1 MTRHTPSPSTPGQ
14 APAEAPHHPARRQG
28 RHPWLQALAC
38 AALTVPALAAA
49 QDWTLLHSFDFSQGL
64 SSAQGAVPSVVG
76 QAVAQGGMLQLRGD
90 ASWLEFGPALLPTAE
105 NGFATWW
112 SVSLWAREVQPRP
125 NSTAVFVGQGVSQ
138 GFAPEFMLGLQ
149 RGSAGDTP
157 AVAGINQSGWGGGA
171 SSPVAAPEQWHHYA
185 VAMRENGV
193 LLYVD
198 GQFAAAS
205 GPVFDYS
212 TPYYRGSTRFGR
224 QVANEG
230 GSFTGDLDD
239 IRIYSGQ
246 LDAATIAAQYAA
258 GPSPVPEPAS
268 AALMGAGALG
278 LLAWAGRR
286 TTPRV

>member
-1 MTRHTPSPSTPGQ
+1 MTPHTTSPALPAATP
-14 APAEAPHHPARRQG
+14 ALPVRRQ
-28 RHPWLQALAC
+28 RCLPWPQALAC
-38 AALTVPALAAA
+38 AALALPALACA
-49 QDWTLLHSFDFSQGL
+49 QDWTLLHSFDFSRGL
-64 SSAQGAVPSVVG
+64 SSTQGAVPSVVG
-76 QAVAQGGMLQLRGD
+76 HAVAEGGVLQLRGD
-90 ASWLEFGPALLPTAE
+90 ASWLEFGPALIPTAE

-138 GFAPEFMLGLQ
+138 GFVPEFTLGLQ

-157 AVAGINQSGWGGGA
+157 AVAGINQSGWGGGI
-171 SSPVAAPEQWHHYA
+171 SSPVATPEQWHHYA

-205 GPVFDYS
+205 GPVFDYA

-258 GPSPVPEPAS
+258 GPSPVPEPAT

-278 LLAWAGRR
+278 LLAWTRR
-286 TTPRV
+286 RAAARR